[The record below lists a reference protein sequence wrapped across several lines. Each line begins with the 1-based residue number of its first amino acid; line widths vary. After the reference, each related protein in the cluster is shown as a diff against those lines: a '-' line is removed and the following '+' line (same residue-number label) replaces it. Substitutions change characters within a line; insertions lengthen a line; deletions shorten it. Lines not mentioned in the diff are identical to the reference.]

1 MITLFYDAQCPLC
14 VAEMRKLKKADM
26 QDEVQL
32 VDIHDSHTMAAYPQV
47 QFSAANRILHAVDE
61 QGQLY
66 LGLDAT
72 VRVWRQ
78 VGKMRWLAVLRW
90 PVIKWFADIAYRLFA
105 RYRLPVSRL
114 LMPSQC
120 ANNQCRNPKT

>member
-14 VAEMRKLKKADM
+14 VAEMRKLKKADLR
-26 QDEVQL
+26 DEVQL
-32 VDIHDSHTMAAYPQV
+32 VDIHDSQTMAAYPQV

-72 VRVWRQ
+72 VRECGDKSARCD
-78 VGKMRWLAVLRW
+78 GWLFYAGRSLNGLRIL
-90 PVIKWFADIAYRLFA
+90 PTDSSLVIASLFLG
-105 RYRLPVSRL
+105 Y
-114 LMPSQC
+114 
-120 ANNQCRNPKT
+120 